1 MDIETKLHFVNK
13 PPTQEIVVQEE
24 LKSLLE
30 TNPHPRHY
38 IGFEISGKLHLGS
51 LLINGFKINDL
62 GSAGFKT
69 QVFLAD
75 WHSVINNK
83 LEGNWEKIKTAS
95 KYYEEAFKFFC
106 PDAKIVRGS
115 ELYAGNDEYWKDV
128 ILFSKNMTLA
138 RATRCL
144 TILGRS
150 EKDSLELAQ
159 YFYPSM
165 QAIDIKHLE
174 ADLAHAGMDQRKI
187 HMIAREVFPKLGL
200 KKPLALHHH
209 LIPGLTEPPKIAN
222 VSNSANTPS
231 KEDEVAASKMSKSQ
245 PSSAIFIHDTEQE
258 IKDKMKK
265 AYCPETIEG
274 NPVLEIAKYLIFH
287 EKNRFT
293 IERDGK
299 FGGNLEFSSY
309 QELENAFKEKKLH
322 PMDLKSGVAKEL
334 NLIISPIRRHFENKS
349 ELLEVFNETKITR

>member
-1 MDIETKLHFVNK
+1 MHWASK
-13 PPTQEIVVQEE
+13 PPTQELIVQEE
-24 LKSLLE
+24 LKALLE

-62 GSAGFKT
+62 NSAGFKT

-83 LEGNWEKIKTAS
+83 LEGDWGKIKLAS
-95 KYYEEAFKFFC
+95 NYYEEAFKFFC
-106 PDAKIVRGS
+106 PGVKIIRGS

-174 ADLAHAGMDQRKI
+174 VDLAHAGMDQRKI
-187 HMIAREVFPKLGL
+187 HMIAREVFPKMGL
-200 KKPLALHHH
+200 KKPIALHHH
-209 LIPGLTEPPKIAN
+209 LIPGLTEPPKVAIA
-222 VSNSANTPS
+222 VNSANSPS

-265 AYCPETIEG
+265 AFCPEFVEG
-274 NPVLEIAKYLIFH
+274 NPVLEIAKYLVFH
-287 EKNRFT
+287 EQKSLLV
-293 IERDGK
+293 ERDGK
-299 FGGNLEFSSY
+299 FGGNLEFQTY
-309 QELENAFKEKKLH
+309 LELENAFKEKKLH
-322 PMDLKSGVAKEL
+322 PADLKTAIAAQL
-334 NLIISPIRRHFENKS
+334 NIILSPIRKHFENKK